1 MSGKMPRDEYLVLN
15 TLEATG
21 AALPSCEFQNSAR
34 MFIAPNAEQGSH
46 TKWAASVLK
55 KLEERGFVRQLAPI
69 SSKGPGYEL
78 TSAGHAAFA
87 ADPITVKKQ
96 GLSAAMASRMCQTAQ
111 SQEGGRPH
119 EAHYDR
125 ATYKALAGRGLV
137 TVEHLPDGLQHIRLT
152 DDGKDICE
160 QMMDRPLTFPPEA
173 ETETELEV

>member
-1 MSGKMPRDEYLVLN
+1 MPDKMPKDHYMVLN

-21 AALPSCEFQNSAR
+21 AALPACEFENASR
-34 MFIAPNAEQGSH
+34 KFLDPDAEQASR
-46 TKWAASVLK
+46 AAWVETVLQA
-55 KLEERGFVRQLAPI
+55 LEERGFLRRLAPI
-69 SSKGPGYEL
+69 SDKGPGFEL
-78 TSAGHAAFA
+78 TPKGRSAFT

-96 GLSAAMASRMCQTAQ
+96 GLSPAMAERMCQTAQ

-152 DDGKDICE
+152 GDGKDICE
-160 QMMDRPLTFPPEA
+160 HMMDRMLTFPPEEA
-173 ETETELEV
+173 ASTELEA

>member
-1 MSGKMPRDEYLVLN
+1 MSEKMPKNEYMVLN
-15 TLEATG
+15 ALEATG
-21 AALPSCEFQNSAR
+21 APLPACEFKRVSLKFMDADADQASR
-34 MFIAPNAEQGSH
+34 V
-46 TKWAASVLK
+46 KWAEAMMQVL
-55 KLEERGFVRQLAPI
+55 EGRGFVRRLAPI
-69 SSKGPGYEL
+69 SDKGPGFEL
-78 TSAGHAAFA
+78 TTEGRAAFA

-96 GLSAAMASRMCQTAQ
+96 DLSPAMAERMCQTAQ

-160 QMMDRPLTFPPEA
+160 HMMDRPLTFPPEA
-173 ETETELEV
+173 ETSADLEL